1 MQTTIKTA
9 KPALRLMFGDRE
21 LTPQEASR
29 LLRERINAMREEILA
44 GDDYQ
49 TAA

>member
-29 LLRERINAMREEILA
+29 LLRERINALRIKRVRVAEMWGVL
-44 GDDYQ
+44 
-49 TAA
+49 

>member
-9 KPALRLMFGDRE
+9 KPTPRLMFGDRE

-29 LLRERINAMREEILA
+29 LLRLYHCRIGSGNLP
-44 GDDYQ
+44 
-49 TAA
+49 